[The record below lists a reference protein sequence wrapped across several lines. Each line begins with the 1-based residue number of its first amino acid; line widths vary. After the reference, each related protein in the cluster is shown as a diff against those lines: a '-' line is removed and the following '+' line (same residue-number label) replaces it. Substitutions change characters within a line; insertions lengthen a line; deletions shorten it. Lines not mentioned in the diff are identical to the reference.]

1 MGIPIPRLAYMPSL
15 NSRAARRTMR
25 SLMATAGLE
34 DAALFFFSLRK
45 VKRCRKG
52 SLRQEGFGLEFWVVM
67 VIQTVILVIIAT

>member
-1 MGIPIPRLAYMPSL
+1 
-15 NSRAARRTMR
+15 MR